1 MSSKSICG
9 GQQWSVSVSDVF
21 FLPSD
26 FFTDWAIYK
35 ICKVFNV
42 EYFDAACWYLFKHT
56 FEPDTYAFLWTD
68 NLFFSISPFLPVIW
82 FLSLC
87 SVKFLYFVCHF
98 CCFFFF
104 FGRLKL
110 GTYGLATKWIF
121 GGRFQKLWNWQIFNP
136 KKNSTHQ
143 NKGAGQEISQKISHG
158 TTSV

>member
-56 FEPDTYAFLWTD
+56 FVPDTYAFLWTD

-110 GTYGLATKWIF
+110 GTYGLVYNNAAPFVTISILSLCVSFAQNQTLRMLRIF
-121 GGRFQKLWNWQIFNP
+121 LVQ
-136 KKNSTHQ
+136 
-143 NKGAGQEISQKISHG
+143 
-158 TTSV
+158 